1 MKMKKTALAAALAS
15 LFLPL
20 GTQAAS
26 YQNVADT
33 TESPIRIV
41 SSLEDPD
48 ITITG
53 STQYKI
59 AVSASKDHGD
69 EISTI
74 DTAPGG
80 TILI

>member
-26 YQNVADT
+26 YQDVADT
-33 TESPIRIV
+33 TECPIRIV

-69 EISTI
+69 EISTS
-74 DTAPGG
+74 TPLPEGRF
-80 TILI
+80 